1 MMFRNRVFKNLI
13 IGFSFSL
20 ITTLM
25 MILLSSSDTF
35 NSYELKSVDL
45 FQKLND
51 PLENP
56 QVVIVE
62 INQRSL
68 AVLSERAINWPW
80 PRQIYVPIIDYC
92 ADSGA
97 RAIIFDLIFSEPSSY
112 GKEDDLRFADAISR
126 AGNVYL
132 PLALTSQNQNRKEI
146 RPIARF
152 GIENAGLYSELKKAN
167 SYVPPIEDLTSVVRG
182 LGEVMVQPDRD
193 GVYRRI
199 PLFTRF
205 GNVLFPV
212 LSAAP
217 LKDQF
222 QFRQGK
228 VLFDQKP
235 LQTGAKADLF
245 LWYYGKDFEFPRFN
259 ALEIISAHQSPDS
272 AKSLQLA
279 QHLKDRFIIIA
290 LTAPGLYDLKP
301 TPVAAVSHG
310 AHVHGILLANLLN
323 GHHLK
328 QVDPFWRFI
337 AILILGTLLGFAVI
351 MLVSFWKNILIFL
364 SAILGCALLSY
375 GIFVHYQFWTGF
387 LVYHASFFVIFCLT
401 STYSYNTEGK
411 RRRMIRRL
419 FSQYMS
425 EPLVRELEAHPHRAK
440 LGGEKR
446 IVTVFFSD
454 LANFT
459 NLSEKL
465 DAEVI
470 VGLLN
475 DYFSVMSKIIIDTRG
490 IIDKYQGD
498 GIMAFWGAPVRVEH
512 HAALACRAAVE
523 CQQEM
528 KSINDQVTKM
538 GLPALHMR
546 IGLHTGEVVVGNMG
560 STQKFD
566 YTIIGDDVNL
576 ASRLEGA
583 NKQYQ
588 THTLISES
596 TYEMAEGEIE
606 ARELD
611 LIAVKG
617 KERPIKIFQLL
628 GLKDESGGPAEELKS
643 RYEQGLRLYRERD
656 FKKACTMFE
665 KALDL
670 KPDDHPAQIFV
681 ERCRGFMISP
691 PPEQW
696 DGVFRMTEK

>member
-1 MMFRNRVFKNLI
+1 
-13 IGFSFSL
+13 
-20 ITTLM
+20 
-25 MILLSSSDTF
+25 
-35 NSYELKSVDL
+35 
-45 FQKLND
+45 
-51 PLENP
+51 
-56 QVVIVE
+56 
-62 INQRSL
+62 
-68 AVLSERAINWPW
+68 
-80 PRQIYVPIIDYC
+80 
-92 ADSGA
+92 
-97 RAIIFDLIFSEPSSY
+97 
-112 GKEDDLRFADAISR
+112 LRFADAISMAR
-126 AGNVYL
+126 NVFL
-132 PLALTSQNQNRKEI
+132 PLALTSQNQNKKEI
-146 RPIARF
+146 HPIARF
-152 GIENAGLYSELKKAN
+152 GIKNAFIDSELKEAN

-205 GNVLFPV
+205 GNHLFPV

-217 LKDQF
+217 LKE
-222 QFRQGK
+222 QFRFREGK
-228 VLFDQKP
+228 ILLNQKP
-235 LQTGAKADLF
+235 LHTGAKGDLF
-245 LWYYGKDFEFPRFN
+245 LWYYGGDFDFPRFN
-259 ALEIISAHQSPDS
+259 ALEIISAHQRPDS
-272 AKSLQLA
+272 EKSRQLA
-279 QHLKDRFIIIA
+279 QQLKDRFIIIA

-323 GHHLK
+323 GHHLN
-328 QVDPFWRFI
+328 QVDAVWKFI
-337 AILILGTLLGFAVI
+337 AIFILGTLLGFAII
-351 MLVSFWKNILIFL
+351 MIVSFWKNILIFL
-364 SAILGCALLSY
+364 ATIFGCALLSY
-375 GIFVHYQFWTGF
+375 SIFLNYQLWTGF
-387 LVYHASFFVIFCLT
+387 LVFHASFFIIFCLT

-465 DAEVI
+465 DAEI
-470 VGLLN
+470 LVGMLN
-475 DYFSVMSKIIIDTRG
+475 DYFSVMSRIIIDNKG
-490 IIDKYQGD
+490 YIDKYQGD
-498 GIMAFWGAPVRVEH
+498 GIMAFWGAPVRVDA
-512 HAALACRAAVE
+512 HAPLACRAAIE

-528 KSINDQVTKM
+528 KSINDQVTGM

-560 STQKFD
+560 STQKLD

-596 TYEMAEGEIE
+596 TYEMSEGEIE

-617 KERPIKIFQLL
+617 KEKPIKIFQLL
-628 GLKDESGGPAEELKS
+628 ALKNEFESPARELKS

-656 FKKACTMFE
+656 FREACRMFE
-665 KALDL
+665 GALEL
-670 KPDDHPAQIFV
+670 NPDDYPARIFV
-681 ERCRGFMISP
+681 ERCREFMVSP
-691 PPEQW
+691 PPDQW
-696 DGVFRMTEK
+696 DGVFRLTEK